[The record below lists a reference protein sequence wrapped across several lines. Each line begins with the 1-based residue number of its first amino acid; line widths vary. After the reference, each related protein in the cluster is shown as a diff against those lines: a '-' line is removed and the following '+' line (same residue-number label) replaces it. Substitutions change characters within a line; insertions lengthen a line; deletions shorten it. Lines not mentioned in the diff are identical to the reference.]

1 MKRLSYH
8 IIRALIL
15 TSSMPGERGHADQF
29 VSLLDFDLSISS
41 PLLSGDSNQNKESS
55 LTPRI
60 CFDGTSWKSEPE
72 LQKNK
77 YDSLTYRIPRYT
89 LPKIQLIFKSTPS

>member
-1 MKRLSYH
+1 
-8 IIRALIL
+8 
-15 TSSMPGERGHADQF
+15 MPGERGHADQF

-60 CFDGTSWKSEPE
+60 CFLMEQVGSPSQNYK
-72 LQKNK
+72 
-77 YDSLTYRIPRYT
+77 
-89 LPKIQLIFKSTPS
+89 KINVFP